1 MIEFK
6 YLTGCGNLLTK
17 PNVLSFLNEISDE
30 LSFYGSSQSRHDT
43 DILADFDASI
53 AVTGEKPSELPALC
67 KELQTMG
74 LPLPPKKILRTWNE
88 LIFNL
93 YPADSIIEVL
103 TAGEIRGAGL
113 VCEAGQQLYGGH
125 LMVNRLGVRLSVS
138 LTSIEV
144 QSQLLQDIS
153 LGLQALLAI
162 ISNLADAD
170 LILGAWGLTLRPGML
185 YEEIFNG
192 TKEGIDE
199 SGK

>member
-1 MIEFK
+1 MIIFE
-6 YLTGCGNLLTK
+6 YLTGISELL
-17 PNVLSFLNEISDE
+17 VRHDILSFLNQISDE
-30 LSFYGSSQSRHDT
+30 LSLWGSPQSRHNT
-43 DILADFDASI
+43 DILADLEAT
-53 AVTGEKPSELPALC
+53 VGVKGEKPSELPALC

-74 LPLPPKKILRTWNE
+74 LPLPLKETLRAWNE

-103 TAGEIRGAGL
+103 TAGEVQGSGL
-113 VCEAGQQLYGGH
+113 TCTGQRLYGGH
-125 LMVNRLGVRLSVS
+125 LVVNRLGVQLSVS
-138 LTSIEV
+138 VTSIEV

-162 ISNLADAD
+162 MSNLESAD

-192 TKEGIDE
+192 RN
-199 SGK
+199 S